1 MAAEDG
7 STIPNLMRF
16 GDRYGP
22 YAFGVTSLLIIWS
35 MIVSPQLEATKVNYE
50 SHQRVV
56 DQMRDIVG
64 MQRELAATLKD
75 AILAMERITNKTT
88 QHVAPTEATT
98 TNKDA

>member
-1 MAAEDG
+1 MPEDG
-7 STIPNLMRF
+7 NPLILKF
-16 GDRYGP
+16 GARYGP
-22 YAFGVTSLLIIWS
+22 YAFGVTSLLIIWT

-56 DQMRDIVG
+56 DQMREIVG

-75 AILAMERITNKTT
+75 AIMAMERITSKTT
-88 QHVAPTEATT
+88 KHVAPTEATT